1 MFEIYVKVY
10 VLFRTDVVF
19 LDARVV
25 PVKPN
30 VDHIHNQNINN
41 CKMIT
46 FKHQKPAG
54 NLHFFVTES
63 FYSASIY
70 PKVALRVLTDHVIL
84 ANNSS
89 FVARYQRLP
98 ADQTTYNH

>member
-70 PKVALRVLTDHVIL
+70 PKVALRVLTDHVIQSRAHL
-84 ANNSS
+84 I
-89 FVARYQRLP
+89 
-98 ADQTTYNH
+98 